1 MNIIASACATQKTQ
15 NQCFKK
21 QNYTLFSN
29 VGQLFE
35 FSKNR
40 LLWFWFL
47 KINY

>member
-1 MNIIASACATQKTQ
+1 MNITASAFATQKTQ

-35 FSKNR
+35 ISENR
-40 LLWFWFL
+40 FL
-47 KINY
+47 ITY